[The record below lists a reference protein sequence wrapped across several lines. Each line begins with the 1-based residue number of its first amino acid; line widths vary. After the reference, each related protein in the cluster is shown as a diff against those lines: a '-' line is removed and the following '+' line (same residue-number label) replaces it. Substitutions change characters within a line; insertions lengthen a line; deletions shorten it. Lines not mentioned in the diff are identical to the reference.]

1 MFKQVEKVNL
11 PELVRPQSICVRPP
25 PLARYERVATA
36 NKVSKSLDAEMKPA
50 AQDVVYEYDLDDAA
64 GIPSLAFFK
73 KSYSLPV

>member
-11 PELVRPQSICVRPP
+11 PELVRCPP